1 MGGASE
7 ILNPTLH
14 TEIFKIKVISTLRGC
29 YPNKNWWFQRL
40 VYLLG
45 RVVSWKQGLLGHNW
59 KISWAERVCD
69 SRWQE
74 CYYCS
79 GRTEV
84 QQQRGSSFLHFSSPT
99 TPNTLFVL
107 LALLLLYRMTV
118 KLSLAF
124 KARKTINLSSYFGPN
139 WSLIKGFN
147 LCSTFKF
154 FVTVRL
160 GSN

>member
-1 MGGASE
+1 M
-7 ILNPTLH
+7 
-14 TEIFKIKVISTLRGC
+14 ISTLRGC

-59 KISWAERVCD
+59 KISWAERVCN

-124 KARKTINLSSYFGPN
+124 KARKNYQSIFILRTKLESYQRLQFMFYFYSFLSLWDLG
-139 WSLIKGFN
+139 LIRLPFN
-147 LCSTFKF
+147 QKITCVQKPA
-154 FVTVRL
+154 
-160 GSN
+160 